1 MPLTGQDFMH
11 PSPQRHSVLGQSA
24 KVQAPVGRLSGH
36 QFQTVAGYVRLF
48 QPAVPMPI
56 AGCPIPVSLKYAGA
70 VQAAPMGPHPQ
81 RIYVSGPALIN
92 DN

>member
-11 PSPQRHSVLGQSA
+11 PSPQRHSVPGQSA

-56 AGCPIPVSLKYAGA
+56 VNGA
-70 VQAAPMGPHPQ
+70 AILGHWGGGIVYHLPDDLGP
-81 RIYVSGPALIN
+81 
-92 DN
+92 